1 MAASAGIKVARL
13 LLPCEAT
20 CRAFRAGA
28 DCVLQLCRPC
38 RTSACIVGPLRLAC
52 HVPPTVSTLLM
63 VRRAASSTS
72 GHDGVSPVQQDGVD
86 QILLK
91 LSRIEQG
98 QADLATAV
106 AGINRAVDPRA
117 MISPYGA
124 ALVPGLERDVVDGAQ
139 ATFTY
144 VKVGAKDSAASKYYA
159 AGAAHCALFFGAGP
173 GGRMVVTV
181 PSAIAERIAAVLF
194 PVPLC
199 DPTTCGEPRFDQ
211 VLLELRAPPANANP
225 AHIPEWSCD
234 PHGSPALFDQRVA
247 AASTSGCITGGYLRF
262 LHQDGTYMF
271 VEEARGEPG
280 HSGACVFAHRNG
292 AATLVG
298 TYYGVRNVSSPLRP
312 RAVVTPPVPVTHLVR
327 CAVDAPEAAP
337 CDVQVRGWSEQKGA
351 HLVTLTVDAGG
362 KSYQDGAVTY
372 GCVVCTAPAGQA
384 PLLVGAKCCAALGC
398 GRAR

>member
-199 DPTTCGEPRFDQ
+199 DPTTCGEPSVDQ
-211 VLLELRAPPANANP
+211 VLLELRAPPANIDP
-225 AHIPEWSCD
+225 AHIPEWPCD
-234 PHGSPALFDQRVA
+234 PRDASALFNERVA
-247 AASTSGCITGGYLRF
+247 AASTSGCITGGYLR
-262 LHQDGTYMF
+262 QDDDGTYVF
-271 VEEARGEPG
+271 LEEHGEPG
-280 HSGACVFAHRNG
+280 HSGACVFAHCNG
-292 AATLVG
+292 AAMLVG
-298 TYYGVRNVSSPLRP
+298 TYHGAQATFTYVKVSPKDSSPTYYAAGAAHCALSGPGGRM
-312 RAVVTPPVPVTHLVR
+312 VVTVTF
-327 CAVDAPEAAP
+327 
-337 CDVQVRGWSEQKGA
+337 
-351 HLVTLTVDAGG
+351 T
-362 KSYQDGAVTY
+362 
-372 GCVVCTAPAGQA
+372 
-384 PLLVGAKCCAALGC
+384 
-398 GRAR
+398 